1 MAVVGDAYIVVKAI
15 TTGFENDVRR
25 AASGINLGS
34 DGRAVGE
41 SFTKGFNNGIS
52 KGLGKKFNFS
62 AGEADAARRAFQTL
76 IRTNF
81 ALTASIGP
89 LISSIGA
96 LGGGL
101 VSLASSLLA
110 AAPASVV
117 FATALTSIGIA
128 AVGLLGAL
136 KGVGAAISA
145 GSKARKGSVK
155 DTVAEEAAI
164 KRVLSATR
172 RLTEAQYEFAKATAA
187 ANEEIQQLGFDAE
200 DAAIAEKK
208 AAIELEKARET
219 LQRVQDLPP
228 NSRARREAQL
238 AFAEAELN
246 LRKSKDRNSDLRK
259 EQERLGEAAKKAG
272 TEVFQQTDTYLNAK
286 QNEMDA
292 VAELADAEKA
302 QKAAT
307 ADGAGDTAFADAMA
321 GLSKEAQGFVNYIIN
336 TFNPALK
343 ELRDALGTKLF
354 SQLESGLEKLRT
366 KLFPGLKPVLVEL
379 GDSIGKSFGTIIDAI
394 TDIENMGDLEQVIK
408 NAGINIESYSR
419 SAANL
424 YDGFLSILVS
434 AQPLADKFNKFL
446 EKKTA
451 GWATY
456 LDTKQ
461 ATGELEKMFN
471 KAGDIAAKIG
481 TVLGNAFSGII
492 NIVKANF
499 TPGGGGYILLEY
511 FKDVT
516 EEFEKF
522 SGSVAGQKTLSDYFK
537 GAAEN
542 SKAILGSVGAFVKEI
557 LKVGADPNIKVFF
570 DTLKEG
576 APVFGDILKSANEAG
591 PSLARLV
598 VSILKFV
605 KATTDAGAIKVFF
618 DTLNTVLTA
627 INTLLENELVKN
639 ILNVIG
645 RVLAFL
651 LALGTIGKI
660 GGFGV
665 KVLSGNFQQLGKI
678 MSAVLPAPVL
688 NSIKSGFDTIKL
700 KGMYAFDKV
709 KAGAASAG
717 SKILELGKAAGGKA
731 LSGIKTFAAGS
742 MVLLT
747 NPIFLIA
754 AAVVAIIA
762 VLVLL
767 YKKVDWFRE
776 GVDKAFSFIKNA
788 MEGPFNWLKENWPL
802 VLAILTGPIGL
813 AVLAV
818 VKNFDEI
825 VAFVKG
831 LPGKLAEAG
840 KAIWNWISDF
850 FVARYE
856 TLKTN
861 IGTFISFITGLPEKV
876 KNAAA
881 SIFNWLS
888 DFFVA
893 RYETLKANISTFIS
907 FIAGLPAKV
916 RSAAAGLWDGL
927 KDSFKSAINYIINKW
942 NSLSFDLRFPDK
954 IFGVPLG
961 PLANKGFTLNTPDI
975 PTLAKGG
982 IIPAT
987 PGGTIARIGEA
998 GRSERVEPLDPDGLS
1013 KRDKAM
1019 IKMLS
1024 GGGAGGMTVNV
1035 YPSPGMNESE
1045 LASMVSR
1052 QIAFQLRRGG
1062 A

>member
-89 LISSIGA
+89 LISGLGA

-286 QNEMDA
+286 QNEIDA

-302 QKAAT
+302 RKAAT

-343 ELRDALGTKLF
+343 ELRDALGTNLF

-481 TVLGNAFSGII
+481 TVLGNAFSGIV

-576 APVFGDILKSANEAG
+576 APIFGDILKSANEAG

-605 KATTDAGAIKVFF
+605 KVTTDAGAIKIFF

-645 RVLAFL
+645 RVLAFA

-660 GGFGV
+660 GGFGA

-678 MSAVLPAPVL
+678 ISAVLPGPVVT
-688 NSIKSGFDTIKL
+688 SIKSGFDTIAL
-700 KGMYAFDKV
+700 KGMYAFDAV
-709 KAGAASAG
+709 KKGAKDTAKAIATEMGSALKQG
-717 SKILELGKAAGGKA
+717 GAKLAEFGKAAGLAAKEGLTFLLGKLKL
-731 LSGIKTFAAGS
+731 LSVF
-742 MVLLT
+742 LLT
-747 NPIFLIA
+747 TPLGLTIT
-754 AAVVAIIA
+754 AIT
-762 VLVLL
+762 VLAGLFVLL
-767 YKKVDWFRE
+767 YRNSETFRE
-776 GVDKAFSFIKNA
+776 AVQKAFERIKEGATMALEWLRQNWPVVLA
-788 MEGPFNWLKENWPL
+788 VLTGPFGLM
-802 VLAILTGPIGL
+802 VLAIARNWDTIVETVRGIPQRLREAGSAAWTWLTSSLATAWTAVQTRLTEIVTGVRALPGRIGNGLSNIWSGLTDGLQTAWKNARAWWNANVASRQLKIGGAKVAGVTLPSFTLGFPQLAEGGVISPSRGGTL
-813 AVLAV
+813 AV
-818 VKNFDEI
+818 
-825 VAFVKG
+825 
-831 LPGKLAEAG
+831 
-840 KAIWNWISDF
+840 
-850 FVARYE
+850 
-856 TLKTN
+856 
-861 IGTFISFITGLPEKV
+861 
-876 KNAAA
+876 
-881 SIFNWLS
+881 
-888 DFFVA
+888 
-893 RYETLKANISTFIS
+893 
-907 FIAGLPAKV
+907 
-916 RSAAAGLWDGL
+916 
-927 KDSFKSAINYIINKW
+927 
-942 NSLSFDLRFPDK
+942 
-954 IFGVPLG
+954 
-961 PLANKGFTLNTPDI
+961 
-975 PTLAKGG
+975 
-982 IIPAT
+982 
-987 PGGTIARIGEA
+987 IGEA
-998 GRSERVEPLDPDGLS
+998 GRSERVEPLDPQGLS
-1013 KRDKAM
+1013 KRDRAM
-1019 IKMLS
+1019 IQMLA
-1024 GGGAGGMTVNV
+1024 GGGGGGMTINV

>member
-1 MAVVGDAYIVVKAI
+1 MAVVGDAYIVVRAI

-76 IRTNF
+76 VRTSF
-81 ALTASIGP
+81 TLTAAIGP
-89 LISSIGA
+89 LISGLGA

-101 VSLASSLLA
+101 VSLTSSLVA
-110 AAPASVV
+110 AAPAAVV

-128 AVGLLGAL
+128 AVGLFGAL

-145 GSKARKGSVK
+145 GSKAQKGSIR
-155 DTVAEEAAI
+155 DSAAEEAAI
-164 KRVLSATR
+164 KRVLSAKE
-172 RLTEAQYEFAKATAA
+172 RLTEAQYDFAKATAA
-187 ANEEIQQLGFDAE
+187 AKEEIQQLNFDVE
-200 DAAIAEKK
+200 DAAIGEKK
-208 AAIELEKARET
+208 AALELEKARET
-219 LQRVQDLPP
+219 LARVADLPP

-238 AFAEAELN
+238 AFAEADLN
-246 LRKSKDRNSDLRK
+246 LRKAKDRNSDLTA
-259 EQERLGEAAKKAG
+259 EQTRLGDAAKKAG
-272 TEVFQQTDTYLNAK
+272 TKVFQQTDTYLDAKKNEINA
-286 QNEMDA
+286 A
-292 VAELADAEKA
+292 VELTDAEKA
-302 QKAAT
+302 LKNAQSG
-307 ADGAGDTAFADAMA
+307 GAGDTAFADAMA

-343 ELRDALGTKLF
+343 ELQDALGTKLF

-366 KLFPGLKPVLVEL
+366 KLFPGLKPVLVDL
-379 GDSIGKSFGTIIDAI
+379 GDSIGKAFGTIIDAI
-394 TDIENMGDLEQVIK
+394 TDIENIGDLEQVIR

-424 YDGFLSILVS
+424 YDGFLSVLVS

-456 LDTKQ
+456 LDATQ
-461 ATGELEKMFN
+461 ATGELQAMFD
-471 KAGDIAAKIG
+471 KAGDIAARIG
-481 TVLGNAFSGII
+481 EVFGNAISGIV
-492 NIVKANF
+492 NITRANF

-511 FKDVT
+511 FRDVT
-516 EEFEKF
+516 AEFEKF

-576 APVFGDILKSANEAG
+576 APIFGDILKSANEAG

-598 VSILKFV
+598 VSLLKFI
-605 KATTDAGAIKVFF
+605 KATTDAGAIKIFF

-627 INTLLENELVKN
+627 LNTLLENKLVKT
-639 ILNVIG
+639 ILDLVG
-645 RVLAFL
+645 RVLAFA

-660 GGFGV
+660 GSFGA

-678 MSAVLPAPVL
+678 ISAVLPGPVVK
-688 NSIKSGFDTIKL
+688 SIKSGFDTIAL
-700 KGMYAFDKV
+700 KGMYAFDAV
-709 KAGAASAG
+709 KKGAKDTAKAIATEMGSALKQG
-717 SKILELGKAAGGKA
+717 GAKFAELGKAAGTAA
-731 LSGIKTFAAGS
+731 LGGLTT
-742 MVLLT
+742 LLSKLKLLGLFFVT
-747 NPIFLIA
+747 NPIGITIT
-754 AAVVAIIA
+754 AITLLAGLFIT
-762 VLVLL
+762 L
-767 YKKVDWFRE
+767 YKNSETFRE
-776 GVDKAFSFIKNA
+776 AVQKAFEKIK
-788 MEGPFNWLKENWPL
+788 EGATMALDWLKKNWPL
-802 VLAILTGPIGL
+802 VLAVLTGPFGL
-813 AVLAV
+813 LVLAV

-831 LPGKLAEAG
+831 VPAKIAEAG
-840 KAIWNWISDF
+840 KAMWTW
-850 FVARYE
+850 V
-856 TLKTN
+856 
-861 IGTFISFITGLPEKV
+861 TG
-876 KNAAA
+876 
-881 SIFNWLS
+881 
-888 DFFVA
+888 
-893 RYETLKANISTFIS
+893 
-907 FIAGLPAKV
+907 
-916 RSAAAGLWDGL
+916 
-927 KDSFKSAINYIINKW
+927 
-942 NSLSFDLRFPDK
+942 SLSSAYTAVKAKFVEIIAYIKTLPGRIGNGLSNMWSGLTNGLQTAWTNAKAWWNANVASRQLK
-954 IFGVPLG
+954 IGGAVVMGRTLPS
-961 PLANKGFTLNTPDI
+961 FTLGFPRLAEGGVI
-975 PTLAKGG
+975 SPSRGGTLAV
-982 IIPAT
+982 
-987 PGGTIARIGEA
+987 IGEA
-998 GRSERVEPLDPDGLS
+998 GRSERVEPLDPQGLS
-1013 KRDKAM
+1013 KRDRAM
-1019 IKMLS
+1019 IQMLA
-1024 GGGAGGMTVNV
+1024 GGGGGGMTINV